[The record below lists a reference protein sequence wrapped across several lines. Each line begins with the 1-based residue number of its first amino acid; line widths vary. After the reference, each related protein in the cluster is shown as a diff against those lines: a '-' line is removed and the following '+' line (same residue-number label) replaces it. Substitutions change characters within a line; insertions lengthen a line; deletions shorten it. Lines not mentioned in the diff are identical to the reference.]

1 MHGQLRDDAEP
12 AQAGADE
19 RLVDYDSPWK
29 EAIAAYFQPF
39 MALFFPAIHDWIDW
53 NRPYEF
59 LDAELRQITGDAEI
73 GRRAADRLIKVYRVE
88 GVEVWLLIHIEVQG
102 RADARFQVRMFQ
114 YYYRIYDRYGDVEIL
129 SLAVVTNQTPD
140 PDLGTYQRE
149 RDGYGVR
156 FRFRVQALRVW
167 NESTLIDLAARN
179 PFAVVALAQRA
190 AHRRWKDEKRKVR
203 KREIVTLLYRYRYG
217 REDVLK
223 LLRFIDWLI
232 RLPDELEQ
240 ELRAELMVLAEE
252 KSMAYVTSF
261 ERFAR
266 EEGRE
271 EGREEARKEVLD
283 SQRQLLLRLVR
294 KRFNAG
300 VMEHSRPLLG
310 AIAEMKV
317 LEDLAEALLDCAD
330 GEAWLAMLER
340 RIKSD

>member
-1 MHGQLRDDAEP
+1 
-12 AQAGADE
+12 
-19 RLVDYDSPWK
+19 
-29 EAIAAYFQPF
+29 
-39 MALFFPAIHDWIDW
+39 
-53 NRPYEF
+53 
-59 LDAELRQITGDAEI
+59 
-73 GRRAADRLIKVYRVE
+73 
-88 GVEVWLLIHIEVQG
+88 
-102 RADARFQVRMFQ
+102 
-114 YYYRIYDRYGDVEIL
+114 
-129 SLAVVTNQTPD
+129 VVTNQTPA

-156 FRFRVQALRVW
+156 FRFRVQALRAW
-167 NESTLIDLAARN
+167 DESTLIERAASN

-203 KREIVTLLYRYRYG
+203 KREIITLLYRYRYG

-240 ELRAELMVLAEE
+240 ELRAELTVLVEE

-271 EGREEARKEVLD
+271 EGRKEARKEVLD
-283 SQRQLLLRLVR
+283 SQQQLLLRLVR
-294 KRFNAG
+294 KRFNAE

-330 GEAWLAMLER
+330 GEAWLAMLTR
-340 RIKSD
+340 RVKPG